1 MDRTR
6 WLAER
11 RAEVEREYTAEG
23 PTYDE
28 YDPATPVHR
37 RFVSRLIGSVPAGG
51 AILDAACG
59 TAPYAGMVI
68 AAGLG
73 YVGADQS
80 GGMLNVA
87 RAKWPDARFEL
98 GGLQELPFEG
108 SFEGVMCTDAM
119 ENVPPEEWPV
129 VVSAFARALRP
140 GGHLYLTTEEI
151 DRAQIEEAFTTL
163 KAAGFP
169 AVFGELIEGDTAGY
183 HFYPDRERADRWL
196 TDAGFQPIEDADEW
210 LDGYGYRH
218 LLLQRGRGQAATGTS
233 ATTRRQG

>member
-11 RAEVEREYTAEG
+11 RATVEREYTAEG
-23 PTYDE
+23 PTYDQ

-37 RFVSRLIGSVPAGG
+37 RFVSALIGSVSVGG
-51 AILDAACG
+51 SILDAACG

-68 AAGLG
+68 GAGLG
-73 YVGADQS
+73 YMGVDQS

-87 RAKWPDARFEL
+87 RAKWPAARFERI
-98 GGLQELPFEG
+98 GLQELAFEG
-108 SFEGVMCTDAM
+108 TFDGVMCTDSM

-129 VVSAFARALRP
+129 VVSAVARTLRP
-140 GGHLYLTTEEI
+140 GGHLYLTIEEI
-151 DRAQIEEAFTTL
+151 DRAKIEEAFINL
-163 KAAGFP
+163 KATGSP
-169 AVFGELIEGDTAGY
+169 VVLGELIDGDTAGY

-196 TDAGFQPIEDADEW
+196 ADAGFHPADQADEW

-218 LLLQRGRGQAATGTS
+218 LLVQRRP
-233 ATTRRQG
+233 

>member
-11 RAEVEREYTAEG
+11 RAAVEQEYTAEG
-23 PTYDE
+23 PTYDA

-51 AILDAACG
+51 SVLDAACG

-68 AAGLG
+68 EAGLG

-80 GGMLNVA
+80 SGMLDVA
-87 RAKWPDARFEL
+87 RAKWPDARFEHV
-98 GGLQELPFEG
+98 GLQDLAFEG
-108 SFEGVMCTDAM
+108 SFDGVMCTDAM

-140 GGHLYLTTEEI
+140 GGYLYLTMEEI
-151 DRAQIEEAFTTL
+151 DRAQIEEAFSTL
-163 KAAGFP
+163 KSAGSP
-169 AVFGELIEGDTAGY
+169 TVFGEVIEGDTAGY
-183 HFYPDRERADRWL
+183 HFYPDRERADLWL
-196 TDAGFQPIEDADEW
+196 TAAGFRPIEHADEW

-218 LLLQRGRGQAATGTS
+218 LLLQRGG
-233 ATTRRQG
+233 